1 MPNQENPSTHQLRV
15 RVTEEVYRT
24 LERLAARRGYPDVSS
39 LVRAILAEYPP
50 RLDFGTVARAR
61 NDALLAEARRIL
73 ADEKE
78 AAE

>member
-39 LVRAILAEYPP
+39 LVRAILADAGREVTLTSDDYQIIAD
-50 RLDFGTVARAR
+50 RVRAR
-61 NDALLAEARRIL
+61 EEAIRG
-73 ADEKE
+73 
-78 AAE
+78 